1 MKTLCLI
8 IGNNEYFEDSK
19 LTNAVGDAIG
29 MAQIFERLGYDNILK
44 TNCVAND
51 YTLLLAE
58 FENRIKEYDASIF
71 YFAGHGFEVDGENF
85 LAAIDCQITS
95 GNKYHYGQTC
105 IRLSEIL
112 SILKKNSNKVN
123 IVIIDACRK
132 SFDRSGAI
140 GFSPIQAP
148 KGTLLAFSTSPNE
161 GASDH
166 GFEGHS
172 VFTGAIL
179 RFIGRERLSVEELFK
194 KVRKTVYSLTEGNQ
208 TTWEHTSLIGDFYF
222 NTGQL
227 VYSISI
233 PYDEN
238 VVKDANYNNNTD
250 EFGKLILKIKSYN
263 WDIQNPA
270 IDKVLLI
277 PAENLDKNQQFILGR
292 NLLQAS
298 GAAFSAET
306 FMNEIQNKIGKYTI
320 NNENHV
326 LNGILFEIYFNS
338 HADFRKEKTKKHYF
352 NKIISLRKIPEYK
365 NSFIFIGQLLESMQ
379 SPLIYIPKEEDEYID
394 IEIVALSE
402 KSINYIGQEV
412 IYQVISKITYNGF
425 DLTKEIAKFHTLG
438 IDENGIVDVIADYFS
453 APKELVKIH
462 CAIKLEAIAF
472 AKTINEDDDLNFK

>member
-1 MKTLCLI
+1 MKTLTLV
-8 IGNNEYFEDSK
+8 IGNNEYYEGAK
-19 LTNAVGDAIG
+19 LTNAVSDATG
-29 MAQIFERLGYDNILK
+29 MAQIFERLGYDIIFK

-51 YTLLLAE
+51 YTELLAE
-58 FENRIKEYDASIF
+58 FEKRINEYDASIF
-71 YFAGHGFEVDGENF
+71 YFAGHGFEVDGENY
-85 LAAIDCQITS
+85 LAATDCQITS

-112 SILKKNSNKVN
+112 SILKKNSQKVN

-194 KVRKTVYSLTEGNQ
+194 KVRKTVFSLTEGKQ
-208 TTWEHTSLIGDFYF
+208 TTWEHTSLIGDYYF

-270 IDKVLLI
+270 INKILI
-277 PAENLDKNQQFILGR
+277 IPTKNLDKNQQFILGR

-298 GAAFSAET
+298 GAAFSAEA
-306 FMNEIQNKIGKYTI
+306 FMNEIQNNIGKYTI

-338 HADFRKEKTKKHYF
+338 HADFRKDKTKKHHF
-352 NKIISLRKIPEYK
+352 DKIIALRKIPEFK
-365 NSFIFIGQLLESMQ
+365 NSFIFIRQILESTQ
-379 SPLIYIPKEEDEYID
+379 FPLIYIPKEEDEYID
-394 IEIVALSE
+394 IEIVAVNE
-402 KSINYIGQEV
+402 KTLNYIGQEV
-412 IYQVISKITYNGF
+412 IYQVISNITFNGF
-425 DLTKEIAKFHTLG
+425 DLTKEVAKFHTLG
-438 IDENGIVDVIADYFS
+438 IKENGMIEVISGYFS
-453 APKELVKIH
+453 APKELVKLH
-462 CAIKLEAIAF
+462 CAIKLEKIAF
-472 AKTINEDDDLNFK
+472 AKTIIEDDEWNF